1 MEGDQSLN
9 SRPLWKPRSNDLI
22 ARYFVSDNVVER
34 SKAVLKI
41 ARLEIQ
47 SPPISLNRSRA
58 NVARRVIDIS
68 TIGGDWSLKQA
79 NGFLTST
86 VD

>member
-1 MEGDQSLN
+1 M
-9 SRPLWKPRSNDLI
+9 
-22 ARYFVSDNVVER
+22 ER